1 MTPTTPTTIPAGAPP
16 AAWPRVLGY
25 AAFLACS
32 WTWCIG
38 MYLPVILAR
47 DLGPWSFL
55 VFALPN
61 CLGAATMGVL
71 LWRPSS
77 SARLLAHHAPA
88 ARVFSLVTLAF
99 QVWFLGA
106 LLSFASVD
114 RVVLLL
120 GALGGLGAGLL
131 AAGRRPPPRLLASGA
146 MWAASIALVGLWLTR
161 REPAPLP
168 PTPDGAWVGLLAL
181 LPVCAFGFALC
192 PYLDLTFHAA
202 RQSLP
207 GRAGTRA
214 FLLGFLVL
222 FPCMILLTAAYA
234 PSLIG
239 AAALNPASALPPL
252 VAAHIA
258 AQLVFTGV
266 LHFRSA
272 DATAPHDQRHWLAT
286 PALVLATPALALV
299 AGLAVAILPADRL
312 YAGLTPFEVV
322 YRVFMGF
329 YGLAAPAYVLLCV
342 LGAGGIRPAPDRRTL
357 AVLAG
362 ALLLGA
368 PLFWIGFLDR
378 ETIYAACGVAIILM
392 AKAFVR
398 PTPPAVPARPAHS
411 T

>member
-1 MTPTTPTTIPAGAPP
+1 MTPTTPTTPTTIPTGTPP
-16 AAWPRVLGY
+16 ASWPRVLGY

-61 CLGAATMGVL
+61 CLGAAAMGVL

-131 AAGRRPPPRLLASGA
+131 AAGRRPSPRLLASGV
-146 MWAASIALVGLWLTR
+146 MWAASIALVALWLAR
-161 REPAPLP
+161 REPAPTP

-239 AAALNPASALPPL
+239 AAALNPARALPPL

-266 LHFRSA
+266 LHVRSA
-272 DATAPHDQRHWLAT
+272 DDGSPRARPIAFI
-286 PALVLATPALALV
+286 TPALALV
-299 AGLAVAILPADRL
+299 AGLAGAMFPADWL
-312 YAGLTPFEVV
+312 YEGLTPFEVV
-322 YRVFMGF
+322 YRTFMGF

-342 LGAGGIRPAPDRRTL
+342 LGAGCIRPAPDRRTWTVL
-357 AVLAG
+357 AVALVLAT
-362 ALLLGA
+362 
-368 PLFWIGFLDR
+368 PLFWVGFLDR

-398 PTPPAVPARPAHS
+398 PTPPAAPARPARS